1 MIEGKRMF
9 NLPEEKPAY
18 AQWFVVVDIT
28 DFLGDETINT
38 VEYSA
43 VKEST
48 GEDASSIVLDQVK
61 CTFTGAYIKPFIRA
75 GTPGETYLVELRM
88 ETVEGTRDV
97 FWVRF
102 DVIDYFQSKAVL
114 LGLDAVLYSA

>member
-18 AQWFVVVDIT
+18 AQWFTTVDIT

-38 VEYSA
+38 VVFTAIDED
-43 VKEST
+43 T
-48 GEDASSIVLDQVK
+48 GVDASATVLDQIK

-75 GTPGETYLVELRM
+75 GTPGHTYLVEMRM

-97 FWVRF
+97 FWIRF
-102 DVIDYFQSKAVL
+102 DVIDYFQSKNIL
-114 LGLDAVLYSA
+114 LGMDAVLYE